1 MAEKLYRILVVDD
14 DTRLRGLLTKY
25 LDDSGFNVSMAKD
38 TTEARELMSK
48 TQFDLLVLDVMLPE
62 ESGMDFAEKIRENS
76 KIPILMLTAMGDQ
89 NNRIKG
95 LEIGADDYLSKPFEP
110 KELVLRINNILR
122 RVNNN
127 KSQDDLCNFGD
138 FSFSFNDLRLKKDGE
153 YIHLTDSEARIL
165 LILCKELGKTITR
178 EKLSELCGGIDD
190 RSIDV
195 QITRLR
201 RKIEQNPKQPQFLQT
216 VRNQGYIL
224 YK

>member
-1 MAEKLYRILVVDD
+1 MAEKLYHILVVDD

-25 LDDSGFNVSMAKD
+25 LNDNGFNVSMAKD
-38 TTEARELMSK
+38 TSEARELMGK

-62 ESGMDFAEKIRENS
+62 ENGMDFAAKIRENS

-89 NNRIKG
+89 NHRIKG

-122 RVNNN
+122 RINTNQ
-127 KSQDDLCNFGD
+127 SQDDFCNFGD
-138 FSFSFNDLRLKKDGE
+138 FVFNFNDLRLKKDGE
-153 YIHLTDSEARIL
+153 YIYLTDSEARIL
-165 LILCKELGKTITR
+165 LILCKELGKAITR